1 MSRGCRVASR
11 LANFYPARFTAFAFF
26 AVGYSPPNA
35 VANWTQTNQMI
46 KGLLKRDITGY
57 QTWFSEDDTAKVLED
72 KVRTP
77 CNYVPFSYLYWHNLI
92 HRYYARSS
100 TRSSVS
106 SSPPTRKYG
115 QNTSGPQE
123 LQKLGSRAVN
133 KHHFRHTSR
142 RRTRNTS
149 RRHSSTGGS
158 RRRRI
163 GTR

>member
-11 LANFYPARFTAFAFF
+11 LANFYPDRFTAFAFF

-72 KVRTP
+72 KVRISRNSVHT
-77 CNYVPFSYLYWHNLI
+77 SYSYCLYS
-92 HRYYARSS
+92 RSS
-100 TRSSVS
+100 THSSAFS
-106 SSPPTRKYG
+106 FPPTRKYG
-115 QNTSGPQE
+115 RNTSGLQE
-123 LQKLGSRAVN
+123 QRKLGSRAVN
-133 KHHFRHTSR
+133 KHRFQNISR
-142 RRTRNTS
+142 RRTRNIS

-158 RRRRI
+158 KRRRI